1 MRNILLQ
8 LPEEMSEA
16 DVEVNHQQYSTQ
28 SSHLNHQELMRAG
41 DVDGDGK
48 IDLQEF
54 GVMIGYK
61 QLENLTLK
69 H

>member
-1 MRNILLQ
+1 
-8 LPEEMSEA
+8 
-16 DVEVNHQQYSTQ
+16 
-28 SSHLNHQELMRAG
+28 MRAG

-48 IDLQEF
+48 IDLKEF